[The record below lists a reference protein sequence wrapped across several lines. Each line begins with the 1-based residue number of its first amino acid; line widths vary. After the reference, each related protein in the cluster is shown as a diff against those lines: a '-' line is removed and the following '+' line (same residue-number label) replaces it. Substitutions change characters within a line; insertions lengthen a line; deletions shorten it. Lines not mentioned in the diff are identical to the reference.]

1 MKVGGRPVGLIEGIE
16 LQDDARARI
25 EVSIEDELAP
35 LHEGSVMTLRAT
47 SLSGIA
53 NKYLALEPGR
63 NDEPEIPD
71 GGEVRA
77 EDGREAVD
85 LDQVLN
91 TLDAQTQRDLQAF
104 VRNSADAFAD
114 QPDAKRR
121 GGGDAC
127 RGPAGERRPRVAQP
141 GALAGGGDLPR
152 ADAATRRPSSA
163 SSCARPKSSRT

>member
-1 MKVGGRPVGLIEGIE
+1 MFGAGGGYRVHVTLDNAGQLVKGNQVKVGGRPVGLIEAIE

-25 EVSIEDELAP
+25 EVSIDDELAP

-53 NKYLALEPGR
+53 NRYLALEPGR

-71 GGEVRA
+71 GGDVPA

-91 TLDAQTQRDLQAF
+91 TLDPQTQRDVQVFVQNAADSVGAAKQA
-104 VRNSADAFAD
+104 NAGLEALN
-114 QPDAKRR
+114 
-121 GGGDAC
+121 
-127 RGPAGERRPRVAQP
+127 PALSQS
-141 GALAGGGDLPR
+141 
-152 ADAATRRPSSA
+152 AATFRA
-163 SSCARPKSSRT
+163 L

>member
-1 MKVGGRPVGLIEGIE
+1 MFGAGGGYHVYLTLDNAGQLVRGNQVKVGGRPVGLVEDIE

-25 EVSIEDELAP
+25 EVSIDDDLAP

-53 NKYLALEPGR
+53 NRYLALEPGR

-91 TLDAQTQRDLQAF
+91 TLDPSTQRDLQAF
-104 VRNSADAFAD
+104 VRNSADGFA
-114 QPDAKRR
+114 
-121 GGGDAC
+121 
-127 RGPAGERRPRVAQP
+127 
-141 GALAGGGDLPR
+141 
-152 ADAATRRPSSA
+152 
-163 SSCARPKSSRT
+163 